1 MMGTYAPSRLMPLS
15 VKVPKTGRLAR
26 GLAKRAGETMAGAM
40 RPALERRDDFAAT
53 GVTPAYTVTAPCMEN
68 IVR

>member
-26 GLAKRAGETMAGAM
+26 GLAKRAGETMADAAGA
-40 RPALERRDDFAAT
+40 
-53 GVTPAYTVTAPCMEN
+53 
-68 IVR
+68 